1 MLRWAPHE
9 HCWVGTHM
17 SVSRYSPSTKLNT
30 LRRVLKIDGK
40 KKGEALDYGEGSL
53 DSSLVI
59 AFSPAVRP
67 RVTCHH

>member
-1 MLRWAPHE
+1 
-9 HCWVGTHM
+9 M

-40 KKGEALDYGEGSL
+40 KKGEALDWEKGGL

>member
-9 HCWVGTHM
+9 HYWVGTHM

-40 KKGEALDYGEGSL
+40 KGEALEWGEGDL